1 MNKSDN
7 DAIKI
12 SPQNGFSTAN
22 KVSAICFVVWVAIV
36 VIATL
41 TIHLIVIFI
50 PNTDPVYGKA
60 FVAMRYLELLEW
72 ILFWTTALPALA
84 SFAFGL
90 YSILTSIKNWT
101 VLFFA
106 VPSLCWAIAITIT
119 VFSQ

>member
-7 DAIKI
+7 NPIEI

-22 KVSAICFVVWVAIV
+22 KVTAICFVVWVGIA

-41 TIHLIVIFI
+41 TIHLIVISI

-72 ILFWTTALPALA
+72 ILFGTTALPALA

-101 VLFFA
+101 VLFSPFLHC
-106 VPSLCWAIAITIT
+106 VG
-119 VFSQ
+119 Q